1 MPVTAVAETEAAK
14 AAVATRTKNWDRI
27 VQETGEEKEE
37 GEAALNT
44 LFQRI
49 YADGTDEVRRAM
61 NKSFVSVLLSTTAPL
76 RFQDYSPQTLHV
88 QISSDA
94 DHLRVQNMKDFFYFM
109 SFVMTRHDRF
119 CD

>member
-1 MPVTAVAETEAAK
+1 MASRCILAETEAAK

-61 NKSFVSVLLSTTAPL
+61 NKSFVESGGTVLSTNWNEIKSKTTPVKPPDGMEY
-76 RFQDYSPQTLHV
+76 RKWQE
-88 QISSDA
+88 
-94 DHLRVQNMKDFFYFM
+94 
-109 SFVMTRHDRF
+109 
-119 CD
+119 